1 MNVVIFYIVTNKLL
15 SNSRPSVSPMPYP
28 KPRSKYLLAPM
39 AGVTDA
45 AFRVLCKE
53 QGAGMTFTEFV
64 SAEAII
70 RDNPVSKKMLAI
82 GPEEAP
88 VGAQIFGSNPDSVEL
103 AAKYVEPVV
112 DAVDFNMGCPAW
124 HVYNQG
130 CGSALLQNPE
140 LVTELLTRMRTQV
153 KKPLSVKIRAG
164 IDEKRINCV
173 EIAGIAEQCGIDAL
187 TIHPRTQ
194 QQGYAGKANWDLI
207 KQVKEALSIP
217 VFGNGD
223 VRTPQDA
230 ANMLAQT
237 NCDAVMIGRAGK
249 DNPPLF
255 RQCIEFERTGT
266 FTAVT
271 DEERTALFARY
282 LELSHKYETD
292 FARVRMQVA
301 FFTKGL
307 QGGAQLREKLL
318 KAKTVPELQAIL
330 G

>member
-1 MNVVIFYIVTNKLL
+1 
-15 SNSRPSVSPMPYP
+15 
-28 KPRSKYLLAPM
+28 M

-70 RDNPVSKKMLAI
+70 RDNPISRKMLQI
-82 GPEEAP
+82 SRDEEP

-130 CGSALLQNPE
+130 CGSALLQQPE
-140 LVTELLTRMRTQV
+140 LVRELLTRMRAAV
-153 KKPLSVKIRAG
+153 HKPLSVKIRAG
-164 IDEKRINCV
+164 IDDNHINCV
-173 EIAGIAEQCGIDAL
+173 EIAGIAEDCGIDAL
-187 TIHPRTQ
+187 TLHPRTQ
-194 QQGYAGKANWDLI
+194 KQGYSGKADWQHI
-207 KQVKEALSIP
+207 KAVKEALSIP

-223 VRTPQDA
+223 IRTPEDA
-230 ANMLAQT
+230 QRMLAET

-249 DNPPLF
+249 DSPWLF
-255 RQCIEFERTGT
+255 RQCIENEQTGSYT
-266 FTAVT
+266 VIT
-271 DEERTALFARY
+271 DEERQLLFKRY
-282 LELSHKYETD
+282 LELAAKHETE
-292 FARVRMQVA
+292 FTRVRMQVA

-307 QGGAQLREKLL
+307 QGGAQLRDKLL
-318 KAKTVPELQAIL
+318 KAKTVDELQIVL
-330 G
+330 Q